1 MRKLELPSLNT
12 VIHNL
17 EDGIITLSGPA
28 LAISG
33 IIAGVDLV
41 TGGNMLKSVGWL
53 AMTWAVC
60 LLLTLDFQVLALGA
74 RAHRVYLS
82 KKDNKRKV
90 FEIMLAVLVACAIS
104 YVSIQ
109 MQSIIARSNSVT
121 PALSIEMATIQMGIN
136 PIALIWERSSLVL
149 ILIFLSGWFR
159 ADDADSATDSQPGP
173 IIDIKSTVDEAVQAA
188 IANAMLIVQQQLQDM
203 HQRQFDVAIQEVK
216 KTVIEEVTQHKLIA
230 IPKEADSKIASRPA
244 KVIES
249 KVPSL
254 ERLAIAKNAL
264 IANPAIKDKE
274 LADLLACS
282 SINTARSY
290 KRKALAQLES

>member
-290 KRKALAQLES
+290 KRKALAQLEN